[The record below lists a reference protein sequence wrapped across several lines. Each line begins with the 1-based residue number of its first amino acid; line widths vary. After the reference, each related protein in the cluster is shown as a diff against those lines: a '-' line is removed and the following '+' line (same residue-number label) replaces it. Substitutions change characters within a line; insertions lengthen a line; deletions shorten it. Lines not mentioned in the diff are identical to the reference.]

1 MSGRLCNF
9 GEPGGWLWMAA
20 VMTGESGGDGVA
32 NNGWELGGCP
42 DGDGDRE
49 IMPEAILG
57 LPSDRRT
64 VSSVRSILRS
74 ERVRISC
81 FLGLL
86 GQCS

>member
-1 MSGRLCNF
+1 
-9 GEPGGWLWMAA
+9 
-20 VMTGESGGDGVA
+20 
-32 NNGWELGGCP
+32 
-42 DGDGDRE
+42 
-49 IMPEAILG
+49 MPEAMLG
-57 LPSDRRT
+57 LPNERST